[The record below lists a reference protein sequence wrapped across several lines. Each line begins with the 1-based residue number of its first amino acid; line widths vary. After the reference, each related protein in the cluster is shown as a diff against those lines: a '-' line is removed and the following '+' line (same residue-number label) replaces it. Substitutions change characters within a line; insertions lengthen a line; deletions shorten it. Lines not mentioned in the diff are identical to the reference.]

1 MGKNFINRRVRCQI
15 KTVEQRQLSMNIT
28 GWEII
33 STYTRAEAVKDGV
46 QVAIPQ
52 ELSREAG
59 IKYPVF
65 ITQKVYNKYVPVPKT
80 MPYESSEG
88 RLWDILFMFFWKAR
102 LTDSD
107 ELQFQ
112 FCCQLPDAGDW
123 NKFEKVCEGNRQR
136 REVTLKAI
144 VSPMDLDDPA
154 PAITI
159 LFPDED

>member
-1 MGKNFINRRVRCQI
+1 M
-15 KTVEQRQLSMNIT
+15 EQQDWN
-28 GWEII
+28 II
-33 STYTRAEAVKDGV
+33 STYTRAEAVRDGV

-65 ITQKVYNKYVPVPKT
+65 ITEKVYNKYIPVPET
-80 MPYESSEG
+80 MKYESSEG
-88 RLWDILFMFFWKAR
+88 RLWDILFMFAWIAR
-102 LTDSD
+102 ITNSD
-107 ELQFQ
+107 ILQFQ
-112 FCCQLPDAGDW
+112 FVIQLPDIGDW
-123 NKFEKVCEGNRQR
+123 NKFEKICEGNRLL

-144 VSPMDLDDPA
+144 VSPMDLDDPQ

>member
-1 MGKNFINRRVRCQI
+1 M
-15 KTVEQRQLSMNIT
+15 
-28 GWEII
+28 
-33 STYTRAEAVKDGV
+33 
-46 QVAIPQ
+46 

-65 ITQKVYNKYVPVPKT
+65 VTDKVYNKYVPVPET
-80 MPYESSEG
+80 MAYESSEG

-107 ELQFQ
+107 ELEFQ
-112 FCCQLPDAGDW
+112 LVVQLPDSGDW
-123 NKFEKVCEGNRQR
+123 NKFEKICEGNRQL

-144 VSPMDLDDPA
+144 VSPKDLDDPQ

-159 LFPDED
+159 LFPHED

>member
-1 MGKNFINRRVRCQI
+1 MDLQDWK
-15 KTVEQRQLSMNIT
+15 
-28 GWEII
+28 II
-33 STYTRAEAVKDGV
+33 STYTRAEAVRDGI
-46 QVAIPQ
+46 QIAIPQ

-65 ITQKVYNKYVPVPKT
+65 ITQKVYNKYIPVPET
-80 MPYESSEG
+80 MQYESSEG
-88 RLWDILFMFFWKAR
+88 RLWDLLFMFAWIAR
-102 LTDSD
+102 ITNSA

-112 FCCQLPDAGDW
+112 FVVQLPDLGDW
-123 NKFEKVCEGNRQR
+123 NKFEKICEGNRQL

-144 VSPMDLDDPA
+144 VSPMDLDDPR

>member
-1 MGKNFINRRVRCQI
+1 MGNYFMDTQDWN
-15 KTVEQRQLSMNIT
+15 
-28 GWEII
+28 II
-33 STYTRAEAVKDGV
+33 STYTRAEAVRDGV

-65 ITQKVYNKYVPVPKT
+65 ITQTVYNKYIPIPEA
-80 MPYESSEG
+80 MQYESSEG
-88 RLWDILFMFFWKAR
+88 RLWDILFMFFWNAR

-112 FCCQLPDAGDW
+112 FVVQLPDLGDW
-123 NKFEKVCEGNRQR
+123 NKFEKVCEGNRQL
-136 REVTLKAI
+136 REVTLKA
-144 VSPMDLDDPA
+144 VVGPMDLDDPQ

>member
-1 MGKNFINRRVRCQI
+1 
-15 KTVEQRQLSMNIT
+15 MNLNDWT
-28 GWEII
+28 II

-46 QVAIPQ
+46 QVAIPL
-52 ELSREAG
+52 EISREAG
-59 IKYPVF
+59 IKFPVF
-65 ITQKVYNKYVPVPKT
+65 FTQKVFNKYIPAPKS

-88 RLWDILFMFFWKAR
+88 RLWDILFMFALRAR
-102 LTDSD
+102 GTDSD

-112 FCCQLPDAGDW
+112 FCVQLPDLGDW
-123 NKFEKVCEGNRQR
+123 NKFEKVCEGNRQL

-144 VSPMDLDDPA
+144 ISPLDLDDPQ

>member
-1 MGKNFINRRVRCQI
+1 MDLQDWN
-15 KTVEQRQLSMNIT
+15 
-28 GWEII
+28 II
-33 STYTRAEAVKDGV
+33 STYTRAEAVRDGV

-65 ITQKVYNKYVPVPKT
+65 ITEKVYNKYIPVPET
-80 MPYESSEG
+80 MQYESSEG
-88 RLWDILFMFFWKAR
+88 RLWDILFMFAWIAR
-102 LTDSD
+102 ITHSD

-112 FCCQLPDAGDW
+112 FVIHMPDAGDW
-123 NKFEKVCEGNRQR
+123 NKFEKICEGNRML

-144 VSPMDLDDPA
+144 VSPMDLDDPQ
-154 PAITI
+154 PTITI

>member
-1 MGKNFINRRVRCQI
+1 MGNTFMDLQDWK
-15 KTVEQRQLSMNIT
+15 
-28 GWEII
+28 II
-33 STYTRAEAVKDGV
+33 STYTRADAVRDGV

-65 ITQKVYNKYVPVPKT
+65 ITEKVYNKYVSVPKAIPNT
-80 MPYESSEG
+80 SAEG
-88 RLWDILFMFFWKAR
+88 RLWDILFMFFWSAR
-102 LTDSD
+102 QTDSD

-112 FCCQLPDAGDW
+112 FVVQLTDSGDW
-123 NKFEKVCEGNRQR
+123 NKFEKVCEGNREL

-144 VSPMDLDDPA
+144 CGPIDIDDPQ

>member
-1 MGKNFINRRVRCQI
+1 MDIQDWKIV
-15 KTVEQRQLSMNIT
+15 
-28 GWEII
+28 
-33 STYTRAEAVKDGV
+33 STYTRAEAVRDGV
-46 QVAIPQ
+46 QVAVPH

-65 ITQKVYNKYVPVPKT
+65 ITEKVYNRYVPAPET
-80 MPYESSEG
+80 MAYENSEA

-112 FCCQLPDAGDW
+112 FVVQLPDSLDW
-123 NKFEKVCEGNRQR
+123 NKFEKVCEGNREL

-144 VSPMDLDDPA
+144 VSPLDLDDPQ
-154 PAITI
+154 PAITF